1 MRYEFVIYGSPAP
14 QGSKRHL
21 GNGVMVESCK
31 RVKPWRESVKWTAL
45 QARGTNAPLDGPL
58 RCTMVFTLPKPRSAP
73 KRRRTWPDKKPD
85 LSKLVRSTE
94 DALTESG
101 IILDDAR
108 IVDFGATRKVFPN
121 EDPDALDAPGAKIV
135 LEAIT

>member
-121 EDPDALDAPGAKIV
+121 EDPDALDAPGARIV
-135 LEAIT
+135 LEVIA